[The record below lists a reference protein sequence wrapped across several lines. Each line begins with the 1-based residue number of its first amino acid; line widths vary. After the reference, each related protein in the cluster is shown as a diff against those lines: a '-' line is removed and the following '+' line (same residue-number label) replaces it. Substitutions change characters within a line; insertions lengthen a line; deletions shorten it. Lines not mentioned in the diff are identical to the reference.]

1 MTAAEV
7 GRLLADG
14 FRPADGDRHTAVI
27 AFLVEDRDRQIL
39 IDAGSGHSLGL
50 DTGCVATNLAARSSI
65 RAISITCC

>member
-1 MTAAEV
+1 MTPAEV

-27 AFLVEDRDRQIL
+27 AFLVEDRDRKIL